1 MSKDPLAMKVFSAG
15 DIYLSFYNLGLCLG
29 GGLKLPVVENWDMY
43 HACSVVGKRARAAH
57 VILCVGTG
65 SSLAAA
71 TDFYVASTHRA
82 RHPGRFKWVTAQ

>member
-1 MSKDPLAMKVFSAG
+1 MMQQIEKYIDKFPVHVDRTHSFIIFSSKIMNYQIINNRP
-15 DIYLSFYNLGLCLG
+15 
-29 GGLKLPVVENWDMY
+29 
-43 HACSVVGKRARAAH
+43 ACSVVGKRARAAH